1 MDEINKPTQITTPPI
16 SSEAGKAPTC
26 SDVKPQSVTGIK
38 PSNNP
43 ILARRA
49 KTVDGLPKLTAFVTP
64 SKLQSQEMR
73 LAGRLF
79 DYISSKKIDNALA
92 QPVKHGKFAI
102 YPIGS
107 EGLQLYAHPG
117 IHDVTGGES
126 LWAASAVAGT
136 NKIIALETILAS
148 EYTPKS
154 AGSEINYGKYKV
166 KATSVSSLPEMGQLA
181 SSYSSDAKGAKSV
194 QVQVTN
200 TETGATRDVTVDLLQ
215 LWEDGKG
222 ISPDLAKGIL
232 KRIPLEKCQIHCRAG
247 LGRTGTLIVMKQME
261 QAFKTGILTKE
272 NVVNFIADSVASG
285 RGQRA
290 NGQFVQTKEQ
300 VQSLI
305 DFAKDLTGVTESS
318 IEKQLS

>member
-1 MDEINKPTQITTPPI
+1 MDGINKPPQITTPPT
-16 SSEAGKAPTC
+16 SSEAGKAPTGD
-26 SDVKPQSVTGIK
+26 DVKIQSATGIK
-38 PSNNP
+38 LSDNP
-43 ILARRA
+43 LLARRA
-49 KTVDGLPKLTAFVTP
+49 TARKGLPKLKAFATP

-107 EGLQLYAHPG
+107 EGLQLYAHSG

-126 LWAASAVAGT
+126 LWAASELAGT

-166 KATSVSSLPEMGQLA
+166 KATSVSSLPDMGQLA
-181 SSYSSDAKGAKSV
+181 SSYTSDAKDAKSV

-232 KRIPLEKCQIHCRAG
+232 ERIPLDKCQIHCRAG

-261 QAFKTGILTKE
+261 QAFEKGILTKE
-272 NVVNFIADSVASG
+272 NVVNFIADSVANG